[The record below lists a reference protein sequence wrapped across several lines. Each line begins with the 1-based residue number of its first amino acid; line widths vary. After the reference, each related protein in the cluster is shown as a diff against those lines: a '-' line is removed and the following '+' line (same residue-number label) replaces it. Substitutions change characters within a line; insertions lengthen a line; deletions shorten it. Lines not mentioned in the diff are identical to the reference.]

1 MVRCCLLT
9 HSRFLRQRQ
18 KMRFQYFC
26 MALFTR
32 SQKKTKSESN
42 KAVAGAR
49 SIPKRDFSWVIQKPR
64 ITEKATLLS
73 EKNIFAFEVSPR
85 AASRDVYFA
94 IRSLYGVVPVK
105 VNMDKTPRTTKQ
117 SRRGGRMH

>member
-1 MVRCCLLT
+1 
-9 HSRFLRQRQ
+9 
-18 KMRFQYFC
+18 

-85 AASRDVYFA
+85 ATSRDVYFA

-105 VNMDKTPRTTKQ
+105 VNMVKTPRTTKQ
-117 SRRGGRMH
+117 SRRGGRMHIQGLTKAYVFLKKGDTITLA